1 MYHGDLEM
9 QVLNSRMNKF
19 DFNYLLKRSALIN
32 EMAKTSSTRPE
43 QNEKVANFIN
53 VIRPEI
59 GKKLFEKWKVPG
71 NIKLLN
77 DYVTEALYEKI
88 FNATF
93 QYTSVNQYIAKLWE
107 KSPELKEDYLDFIG
121 SGSNDS
127 NKRSKWIISY
137 LANRK
142 PNLATSEQFFNEVTS
157 PEYIEEYK
165 QKLENR
171 LEFKSR
177 AKGYAT
183 SIQKK
188 YSMSANDFAT
198 MKGEVWPIIT
208 KLNRRSKTLLP
219 LGTIQS
225 LRNKERI
232 VLDTAN
238 KTTSEDL
245 KPLEVF
251 IETLIGLR
259 DDGDL
264 VEYYNVDIKGLS
276 AIIQTLEDRLSN
288 NKPVSKEKLYD
299 AFINKFPPKIKE
311 YVADEYETDLEAF
324 STKGFSEELIDDKR
338 KAVED
343 ILDIYTPDFLKSVAA
358 KGIITEPEIEM
369 VLKWKELIKT
379 SNSLEKQEISAGRK
393 AAGFSSDEI
402 DTSDDLSDVGKAADK
417 RFYEKEKE
425 SPTQKPKKPRKRKD
439 DEEEEEEEDEGV
451 MGYMTEQIKSDRL
464 SNTIGEF
471 KDRGFKK
478 PVNYNH
484 WLQINS

>member
-1 MYHGDLEM
+1 
-9 QVLNSRMNKF
+9 MNKF
-19 DFNYLLKRSALIN
+19 DFDYLFKRSALIN
-32 EMAKTSSTRPE
+32 EMSRISSTRPE
-43 QNEKVANFIN
+43 KNLKVENFIE
-53 VIRPEI
+53 VIRPAI

-71 NIKLLN
+71 NVKLLN

-88 FNATF
+88 FNTVF
-93 QYTSVNQYIAKLWE
+93 QYTSVNQYISKLWE

-137 LANRK
+137 LANKK
-142 PNLATSEQFFNEVTS
+142 PNLATSQQFFDEVTS

-165 QKLENR
+165 QKLQDR
-171 LEFKSR
+171 LQFKSR

-183 SIQKK
+183 QIQKK

-208 KLNRRSKTLLP
+208 KLNRRSRTLLP
-219 LGTIQS
+219 PGTLQT

-232 VLDTAN
+232 VIDTSN
-238 KTTSEDL
+238 KATSEDL

-259 DDGDL
+259 DDADL
-264 VEYYNVDIKGLS
+264 VEYYNVDVKGLS

-288 NKPVSKEKLYD
+288 NKPVTKEKLYD
-299 AFINKFPPKIKE
+299 AFINKFPPKIRE
-311 YVADEYETDLEAF
+311 YVSDEYETDLE
-324 STKGFSEELIDDKR
+324 SYSQKGFSEEMIDDKR

-343 ILDIYTPDFLKSVAA
+343 ILDIYTPDFLNSVAA

-369 VLKWKELIKT
+369 VLKWKDLIK
-379 SNSLEKQEISAGRK
+379 SSDALEKKEVSAGRK
-393 AAGFSSDEI
+393 AAGFSSDDI
-402 DTSDDLSDVGKAADK
+402 DTSGDFSDVGKAADK

-439 DEEEEEEEDEGV
+439 DEEDEEGV
-451 MGYMTEQIKSDRL
+451 MGYMTEQIRSDKL
-464 SNTIGEF
+464 FNKIGEF